1 MSVGVERLFTDIA
14 PKDESKV
21 TLIVVDFLSWSY
33 DQIVKRCI

>member
-14 PKDESKV
+14 LKDESKV
-21 TLIVVDFLSWSY
+21 TLIDFLSWSY